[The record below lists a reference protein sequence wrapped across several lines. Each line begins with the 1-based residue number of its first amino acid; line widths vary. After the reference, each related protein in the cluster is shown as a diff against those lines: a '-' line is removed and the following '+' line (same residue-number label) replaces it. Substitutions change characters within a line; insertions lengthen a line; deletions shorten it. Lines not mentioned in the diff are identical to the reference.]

1 MIQFIELVP
10 VEEENPNYKEE
21 KIVFEKDF
29 GAPHPDQKVTRHLNQ
44 VSMFMHPWVQLQL
57 DEVITF
63 WGEAY
68 TVETIGPKMFEAGT
82 FVQQVYIKKK

>member
-10 VEEENPNYKEE
+10 VEVENENYKEDKE
-21 KIVFEKDF
+21 KFEADHF
-29 GAPHPDQKVTRHLNQ
+29 NGFPQQKVTRHLNQ
-44 VSMFMHPWVQLQL
+44 VSMFMHPWVPLHL

-82 FVQQVYIKKK
+82 FVQQIYIKKK

>member
-10 VEEENPNYKEE
+10 VVVENENYTEEMKCFNLGT
-21 KIVFEKDF
+21 DF
-29 GAPHPDQKVTRHLNQ
+29 FPPDEKVTRHLNQ
-44 VSMFMHPWVQLQL
+44 VSMFMHPWVPLEL
-57 DEVITF
+57 DEIITF

-68 TVETIGPKMFEAGT
+68 TVQTIGPKMFEAGN